1 MKKRLS
7 GKLREFFRLVN
18 QAALANPFS
27 DERVDI
33 DLKITGLPPQVT
45 TQERIQRITTKV
57 RKQIERLENEWAAP
71 LRLNLFSG
79 EDREIIRSA
88 LLFDFF
94 HHFLAAF
101 DQLIRDQ
108 IKAGDTPVQPPFV
121 GEALELL
128 NRRGFSHS
136 DSLYFLALCY
146 QLRRAHYFIDQSLIG
161 RSACMKKLR
170 RSLWNNVFTHNLE
183 IYDQHLWNRMEDF
196 STLLLGETGTGK
208 GASASAIGRSG
219 FIPFDE
225 NKQCFVESFSRS
237 FVSLNLSQFSETLIE
252 SELFGHKK
260 GAFTGAMEN
269 RPGVFDLCS
278 PHGAIF
284 LDEIGEVK
292 PAVQIKLLRVLEE
305 RVFYPV
311 GSYTARRFDG
321 RIIAATNR
329 PLHELHPRGL
339 LRDDFFYR
347 LCSDMI
353 IVPPLRQRIREDM
366 GELDDL
372 LAFTVTRILGKPS
385 PSLTQMAREIIL
397 KQLGKHYEWPGN
409 VRELGQ
415 CVRRI
420 LLNRGYAHPSKHQ
433 SLPRGGSDLARQM
446 EAGRISAQQLL
457 QGYCHI
463 LYERCGAYS
472 EVARRTRLDRRTV
485 KKYIL
490 QWEKEH
496 SSLSD

>member
-18 QAALANPFS
+18 LAALANPFS

-33 DLKITGLPPQVT
+33 DLKITGLPPHVST
-45 TQERIQRITTKV
+45 EERIRRITIKV
-57 RKQIERLENEWAAP
+57 RRHIENLETEWGTP
-71 LRLNLFSG
+71 LRLNHFTGQERKL
-79 EDREIIRSA
+79 IRSA
-88 LLFDFF
+88 FLFDFF
-94 HHFLAAF
+94 HQFLGDF
-101 DQLIRDQ
+101 DELIREQ
-108 IKAGDTPVQPPFV
+108 IKAKDRPVKPPFV
-121 GEALELL
+121 HEALELL
-128 NRRGFSHS
+128 YRRGFTHS
-136 DSLYFLALCY
+136 ASLYFLALCY
-146 QLRRAHYFIDQSLIG
+146 QLRRAHYFIDQGLIG

-183 IYDQHLWNRMEDF
+183 IYEQHLWNRMEDF
-196 STLLLGETGTGK
+196 STMLLGETGAGK
-208 GASASAIGRSG
+208 GASANAIGRSG

-225 NKQCFVESFSRS
+225 KKQCFVESFSRS
-237 FVSLNLSQFSETLIE
+237 FVSLNLSQFSEMLIE

-260 GAFTGAMEN
+260 GAFTGATEN

-284 LDEIGEVK
+284 LDEIGEVR
-292 PAVQIKLLRVLEE
+292 PSVQIKLLRVLEE

-311 GSYTARRFDG
+311 GSYTAHRFDG

-329 PLHELHPRGL
+329 PLNELHPRGL

-353 IVPPLRQRIREDM
+353 IVPTLKQRIHEDA

-372 LAFTVTRILGKPS
+372 LTFTVTRILGKPS
-385 PSLTQMAREIIL
+385 PKLTQMAKSVIL
-397 KQLGKHYEWPGN
+397 KQLGRHYEWPGN

-420 LLNRGYAHPSKHQ
+420 LLNRSYIQPGLQKTRQHTRSE
-433 SLPRGGSDLARQM
+433 LARQM
-446 EAGRISAQQLL
+446 EAGRIDAQQLL
-457 QGYCHI
+457 QGYCNM
-463 LYERCGAYS
+463 LYDRYGAYS
-472 EVARRTRLDRRTV
+472 EVARRTNLDRRTV

-490 QWEKEH
+490 GWSQTV
-496 SSLSD
+496 

>member
-7 GKLREFFRLVN
+7 SKLREFFRLVN
-18 QAALANPFS
+18 LAALANPFS

-33 DLKITGLPPQVT
+33 DLKITGLPPHVST
-45 TQERIQRITTKV
+45 EERIGRITGKV
-57 RKQIERLENEWAAP
+57 RRHIERLEIEWGTP
-71 LRLNLFSG
+71 LRLNHFTG
-79 EDREIIRSA
+79 QDREIIRSA
-88 LLFDFF
+88 FLFDFF
-94 HHFLAAF
+94 HQFLADF
-101 DQLIRDQ
+101 DELILEQ
-108 IKAGDTPVQPPFV
+108 IKAKDAPVKLSFV
-121 GEALELL
+121 QEALELL
-128 NRRGFSHS
+128 NRRGFTHS
-136 DSLYFLALCY
+136 ASLYFLALCY
-146 QLRRAHYFIDQSLIG
+146 QLRRAHYFIDQGLIG

-170 RSLWNNVFTHNLE
+170 RSLWNNVFTHNLK
-183 IYDQHLWNRMEDF
+183 IYEQHLWNRMEDF
-196 STLLLGETGTGK
+196 STMLLGETGTGK

-225 NKQCFVESFSRS
+225 KKQCFVESFSRS

-260 GAFTGAMEN
+260 GAFTGATGD

-284 LDEIGEVK
+284 LDEIGEVR
-292 PAVQIKLLRVLEE
+292 PSVQIKLLRVLEE

-311 GSYTARRFDG
+311 GSYTERRFEG

-329 PLHELHPRGL
+329 PLNELHPQGV

-353 IVPPLRQRIREDM
+353 IVPPLRQRIREDI

-372 LAFTVTRILGKPS
+372 LTFSVIRILGKPS
-385 PSLTQMAREIIL
+385 STLTQMTKSVIM
-397 KQLGKHYEWPGN
+397 KQLGEHYEWPGN

-420 LLNRGYAHPSKHQ
+420 LMNRSYIQPGLQKTKQHTRSE
-433 SLPRGGSDLARQM
+433 LAREL
-446 EAGRISAQQLL
+446 EAGRISAQRLL
-457 QGYCHI
+457 QGYCNM
-463 LYERCGAYS
+463 LYERYGTYS
-472 EVARRTRLDRRTV
+472 EVARRTDLDRRTV
-485 KKYIL
+485 KKYIAG
-490 QWEKEH
+490 WDK
-496 SSLSD
+496 DV

>member
-1 MKKRLS
+1 MEKHLS
-7 GKLREFFRLVN
+7 SKLREFFRLVN

-33 DLKITGLPPQVT
+33 DLKITGLPSHVT
-45 TQERIQRITTKV
+45 TEERIRRITIKV
-57 RKQIERLENEWAAP
+57 RRHLERLETEWGTP
-71 LRLNLFSG
+71 LRLNHFTG
-79 EDREIIRSA
+79 QDREIIRSA

-94 HHFLAAF
+94 HHFLDDF

-108 IKAGDTPVQPPFV
+108 IKAGDAPVKLSFV
-121 GEALELL
+121 QDALELL
-128 NRRGFSHS
+128 DRRGFTHS
-136 DSLYFLALCY
+136 SSLYFLALCY
-146 QLRRAHYFIDQSLIG
+146 QLRRALYFIDQGLIG
-161 RSACMKKLR
+161 RSTCMKKLR

-196 STLLLGETGTGK
+196 STMLLGETGTGK
-208 GASASAIGRSG
+208 GASANAIGRSG

-225 NKQCFVESFSRS
+225 KKQCFVESFSRS

-260 GAFTGAMEN
+260 GAFTGATEN

-284 LDEIGEVK
+284 LDEIGEVHSS
-292 PAVQIKLLRVLEE
+292 VQIKLLRVLEE

-329 PLHELHPRGL
+329 PFNELHPQGL

-353 IVPPLRQRIREDM
+353 VVPPLRQRIREDT

-372 LAFTVTRILGKPS
+372 LTFTVTRILGKPS
-385 PSLTQMAREIIL
+385 PALMQMTKSVIM

-420 LLNRGYAHPSKHQ
+420 LLNRSYTQPGLQKTRQHTRSE
-433 SLPRGGSDLARQM
+433 LAREM
-446 EAGRISAQQLL
+446 EAGRISAQRLL

-463 LYERCGAYS
+463 LYERYGAYS
-472 EVARRTRLDRRTV
+472 EVARRTELDRRTV

-490 QWEKEH
+490 ECDK
-496 SSLSD
+496 DV

>member
-7 GKLREFFRLVN
+7 SKLREFFRLVN
-18 QAALANPFS
+18 RAALANPFS

-33 DLKITGLPPQVT
+33 DLKITGLPPHVT
-45 TQERIQRITTKV
+45 TEERIRRITIKV
-57 RKQIERLENEWAAP
+57 RLHIERLETEWGAP
-71 LRLNLFSG
+71 LRLNHFTG
-79 EDREIIRSA
+79 QDRKIIRSA
-88 LLFDFF
+88 FLFDFF
-94 HHFLAAF
+94 HHFLADF
-101 DQLIRDQ
+101 DELIRSQ
-108 IKAGDTPVQPPFV
+108 IKAGDVPVKLSFV
-121 GEALELL
+121 HDALVLL
-128 NRRGFSHS
+128 DRRGFTHTS
-136 DSLYFLALCY
+136 SLYFLALCY
-146 QLRRAHYFIDQSLIG
+146 QLRRAHYFIDQGLIG

-196 STLLLGETGTGK
+196 STMLLGETGTGK
-208 GASASAIGRSG
+208 GASANAIGRSG

-225 NKQCFVESFSRS
+225 KKKCFVESFSRS

-260 GAFTGAMEN
+260 GAFTGAAEN

-284 LDEIGEVK
+284 LDEIGEVR
-292 PAVQIKLLRVLEE
+292 PSVQIKLLRVLEE

-311 GSYTARRFDG
+311 GSYTAHRFDG

-329 PLHELHPRGL
+329 PFNELHPRGL

-353 IVPPLRQRIREDM
+353 IVPPLRQRIREDA

-372 LAFTVTRILGKPS
+372 LNFTVTRILGKPS
-385 PSLTQMAREIIL
+385 PSLMQMTKSVIM

-420 LLNRGYAHPSKHQ
+420 LLNRNYIQPGLQKTKQPDNSA
-433 SLPRGGSDLARQM
+433 LAREI
-446 EAGRISAQQLL
+446 EAGRISAQRLL
-457 QGYCHI
+457 QSYCHI
-463 LYERCGAYS
+463 LYERYGAYS
-472 EVARRTRLDRRTV
+472 EVARRTELDRRTV

-490 QWEKEH
+490 EWDKNV
-496 SSLSD
+496 